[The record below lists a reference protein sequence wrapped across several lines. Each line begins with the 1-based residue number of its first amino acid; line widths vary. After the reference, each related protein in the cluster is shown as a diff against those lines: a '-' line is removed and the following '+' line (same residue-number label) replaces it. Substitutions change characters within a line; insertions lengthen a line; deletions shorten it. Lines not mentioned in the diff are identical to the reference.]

1 MPMPKKAFVIE
12 SDHKQYKV
20 ISISAAYAM
29 PMPKKAFVIE
39 SDHNQYKC
47 PHENCGKGFRKESLL
62 DYHIKY
68 YHIEGETP
76 PPPAPAKKR
85 RVTTSMLEF

>member
-1 MPMPKKAFVIE
+1 
-12 SDHKQYKV
+12 
-20 ISISAAYAM
+20 M

-47 PHENCGKGFRKESLL
+47 PHEHCGKGFRKESLL

-68 YHIEGETP
+68 YHIQGETP

-85 RVTTSMLEF
+85 RVTTSMLDLFELHHEETNDVVSKQV